1 MMTIEEY
8 YKKYLPYFGKN
19 NLRTFYQNIQEAIN
33 YDIDVIESGI
43 QEYYNNQK
51 YGLSF
56 NYNTIRKEFVF
67 TFHYNSKVLKD
78 VSIRVDGK
86 VAQLYLSSYLYDK
99 EANLDHYA
107 YHELS
112 KAIQSMSGSEWNS
125 LLLFMDSY
133 LVLKPAPDTTNRVKF
148 MLECNL
154 SIKFISK
161 VILISYWNSIGKD
174 IPVFV
179 VTIIENKEDQK
190 IFNINSM
197 AKRVREFHD
206 PERDNLYV
214 DQNWSSTTISYPD
227 IKDLLNKREEK

>member
-1 MMTIEEY
+1 MNIEEY
-8 YKKYLPYFGKN
+8 YEKYLPYFGKD
-19 NLRTFYQNIQEAIN
+19 NLKSFYQNIRKTIN
-33 YDIDVIESGI
+33 NGIDVVECGI
-43 QEYYNNQK
+43 QEYYHNQK

-56 NYNTIRKEFVF
+56 DYNTLREEFVF

-78 VSIRVDGK
+78 DSIKVDRK
-86 VAQLYLSSYLYDK
+86 TAQLYLSSYLYDK
-99 EANLDHYA
+99 EANLNHYA

-133 LVLKPAPDTTNRVKF
+133 LILKPAPDTTNRVKF
-148 MLECNL
+148 MLECNR
-154 SIKFISK
+154 SMKFISNI
-161 VILISYWNSIGKD
+161 ILISYWNSIGKD
-174 IPVFV
+174 IPVFL
-179 VTIIENKEDQK
+179 VTVIENERDQK

-197 AKRVREFHD
+197 AKRVKRFND

-214 DQNWSSTTISYPD
+214 DQNWSSITISYPD

>member
-1 MMTIEEY
+1 MNIEEY
-8 YKKYLPYFGKN
+8 YKKYLPYFGKE
-19 NLRTFYQNIQEAIN
+19 NLKSFYQNIQRTIN
-33 YDIDVIESGI
+33 NGIDVVEYEI
-43 QEYYNNQK
+43 QEYYHNQK

-78 VSIRVDGK
+78 DSIKVDGK
-86 VAQLYLSSYLYDK
+86 TAQLYLSSYLYDK

-148 MLECNL
+148 MLECNR
-154 SIKFISK
+154 SMKFISNI
-161 VILISYWNSIGKD
+161 ILISYWNSIGKD
-174 IPVFV
+174 IPVFL
-179 VTIIENKEDQK
+179 VTVIENERDQK

-197 AKRVREFHD
+197 AKRVKRFND

-214 DQNWSSTTISYPD
+214 DQNWSSITISYPD
-227 IKDLLNKREEK
+227 IKDLLNSRKEK

>member
-8 YKKYLPYFGKN
+8 YEKYLPYFSKD
-19 NLRTFYQNIQEAIN
+19 NLKTFYQNIQKAIN
-33 YDIDVIESGI
+33 DGIDVIECGI
-43 QEYYNNQK
+43 QEYYHNQR

-56 NYNTIRKEFVF
+56 DYNTLRKEFIF

-78 VSIRVDGK
+78 DSIKVDGK
-86 VAQLYLSSYLYDK
+86 TAQLYLSSYLYDK
-99 EANLDHYA
+99 EANLNHYA

-148 MLECNL
+148 MLECNR
-154 SIKFISK
+154 SMKFISNI
-161 VILISYWNSIGKD
+161 ILISYWNSIGKD
-174 IPVFV
+174 IPVFL
-179 VTIIENKEDQK
+179 VTVIENERDQK

-197 AKRVREFHD
+197 AKRVKRFND

>member
-1 MMTIEEY
+1 MMTIKEY
-8 YKKYLPYFGKN
+8 YEKYLPYFGKN
-19 NLRTFYQNIQEAIN
+19 NLRTFYQNIQKTIN
-33 YDIDVIESGI
+33 DDIDVIEYGI
-43 QEYYNNQK
+43 KKYHHNQK

-56 NYNTIRKEFVF
+56 NYNALIKEFVF

-78 VSIRVDGK
+78 DSIKVDRNI
-86 VAQLYLSSYLYDK
+86 AQLYLSSYLYDK
-99 EANLDHYA
+99 EVNLDHYA

-148 MLECNL
+148 MLEYNR
-154 SIKFISK
+154 SMKYISK
-161 VILISYWNSIGKD
+161 IILISYWNSIGKD
-174 IPVFV
+174 IPVFL

-190 IFNINSM
+190 IFNINPM
-197 AKRVREFHD
+197 AKRVREFHN